1 MEKLIDLSSYKN
13 SRNIR
18 NVFEEASSIFQE
30 NVKFISQEILPNYVK
45 FQDFPYDEQIYNKLK
60 KNKHISIADCIYGL
74 LLGFWFRSNHSI
86 INLLDS
92 SRRNIIDLNVN
103 VSAILLRSGFEYY
116 SLLYYVISKVVF
128 YFKNKDWDNLIKI
141 LLRSSFSLGNLTKD
155 KFYNSPSEIFFQDLI
170 KLNFKR
176 DFEPIQAGVSL
187 DNLNKKFDWTHP
199 DAPEI
204 DKIIKEEFSK
214 DQYSYLSEITHPV
227 GVQSKL
233 PDEKLIKTFYRD
245 KNIED
250 LEDFFDKILMDFNDK
265 SFNDIDYKLYEYIFN
280 YSKILNCS
288 NYLAVVNF
296 RTCVLIKE
304 MNDYIL
310 KNQDLINNF
319 FKKKIGKEILFK
331 IKN

>member
-1 MEKLIDLSSYKN
+1 MEKLVDLSSYKN

-18 NVFEEASSIFQE
+18 NIFEDASSIFQE
-30 NVKFISQEILPNYVK
+30 SSKHIYQEMLPNYVK
-45 FQDFPYDEQIYNKLK
+45 FLDFPYDEQIYNKLK
-60 KNKHISIADCIYGL
+60 KNKYLSIADCIYGL

-92 SRRNIIDLNVN
+92 SRRNIIDLNIN

-116 SLLYYVISKVVF
+116 SLLYYVISKIIF
-128 YFKNKDWDNLIKI
+128 HFNNKDWNNIIKI
-141 LLRSSFSLGNLTKD
+141 LLRSSFSLGNLTRD

-170 KLNFKR
+170 ISSFKK
-176 DFEPIQAGVSL
+176 DFEPIQVGVLL

-199 DAPEI
+199 DAPIIE
-204 DKIIKEEFSK
+204 KIKKYEFSK
-214 DQYSYLSEITHPV
+214 DQYAYLSEITHPV

-233 PDEKLIKTFYRD
+233 PDEKLIKTFYLD
-245 KNIED
+245 KNIDD
-250 LEDFFDKILMDFNDK
+250 LKDFFEKVLMDFNDK
-265 SFNDIDYKLYEYIFN
+265 SFNDIDYKLYEYMFN
-280 YSKILNCS
+280 YSKILYCS
-288 NYLAVVNF
+288 NYLAVINF
-296 RTCVLIKE
+296 RTCVLVKE
-304 MNDYIL
+304 MNDYIE